1 MERDQAIR
9 FVHDLLKLLLA
20 KKGSD
25 LFLTAEFPPA
35 FKVDGRVLPVSNQP
49 LTAQHT
55 SELVRAIMND
65 RQAAEFEATKECNF
79 AINPTGIGRFRVS
92 AFVQQGRVGIVLR
105 VIAEKIPT
113 AEELNLPPLVNELA
127 MAKRGIVMIVGA
139 TGSGK
144 STTLAAMVGYRN
156 ANSQGHI
163 ITVEDP
169 IEYVHPHGS
178 CIVTQREVGVDTEDW
193 HVALKNTLRQAP
205 DVILIGEVRD
215 RKTMEHAIEFA
226 ETGHLVMCTLHA
238 NSTNQ
243 ALDRVINFFPEDRR
257 AQLLM
262 DLSLNLRA
270 MVSQRLVAFKDRKG
284 RIPAVEVMLNTPLIS
299 DLIFKGEVHEIKE
312 VMKRSRDQGMQTF
325 DQALFDLHEA
335 EMISYEDAMRN
346 ADSVNDLRLQIKL
359 NSKLFGG
366 VAGINRGIEHLG
378 LSG

>member
-9 FVHDLLKLLLA
+9 FVHDLLKLLIS

-49 LTAQHT
+49 LTSQHT

-65 RQAAEFEATKECNF
+65 RQAAEFESTKECNF

-92 AFVQQGRVGIVLR
+92 AFVQQGKVGIVLR

-113 AEELNLPPLVNELA
+113 SEDLTLPPLINDLA
-127 MAKRGIVMIVGA
+127 MAKRGVVMIVGA

-156 ANSQGHI
+156 ENSQGHI
-163 ITVEDP
+163 ITIEDP
-169 IEYVHPHGS
+169 IEYVHPHRN

-215 RKTMEHAIEFA
+215 RVTMEHAIEFA

-270 MVSQRLVAFKDRKG
+270 VVSQRLVAFKDRKG
-284 RIPAVEVMLNTPLIS
+284 RVPAVEIMLNTPLIS

-335 EMISYEDAMRN
+335 EMITYEDALRN
-346 ADSVNDLRLQIKL
+346 ADSVNDLRLQVKL

-378 LSG
+378 LSS